1 MYYAKEWHMGFSFTE
16 KRINYSDYTKTMLRP
31 IVKLHRFATRKERA
45 DFVAE
50 YQPSDYSPSA
60 YVEAVK
66 ASDSEVR
73 RELESELQDVRVVL
87 KRQQRRACKEASSRI
102 FPLNGMRKQKRKV
115 NRIIEI

>member
-1 MYYAKEWHMGFSFTE
+1 MNYYAKEWHMGFSFTE
-16 KRINYSDYTKTMLRP
+16 KRINYGDYTKTILRP
-31 IVKLHRFATRKERA
+31 VIKLHRFATRKERA

-73 RELESELQDVRVVL
+73 RELESDCPYFTNEN
-87 KRQQRRACKEASSRI
+87 E
-102 FPLNGMRKQKRKV
+102 
-115 NRIIEI
+115 